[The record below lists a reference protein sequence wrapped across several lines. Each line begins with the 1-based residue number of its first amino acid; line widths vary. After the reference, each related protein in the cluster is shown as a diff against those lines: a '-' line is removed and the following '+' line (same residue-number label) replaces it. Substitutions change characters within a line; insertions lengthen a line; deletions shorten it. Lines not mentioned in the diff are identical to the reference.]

1 MAKLELL
8 TEESIGQ
15 IKQVPLGPTS
25 PRIPATAV
33 DSSSESLPLHLL
45 FSQSLQSHPT
55 PL

>member
-8 TEESIGQ
+8 TEEFIGQ
-15 IKQVPLGPTS
+15 IKQVPLGPAS
-25 PRIPATAV
+25 PQIPAAAA
-33 DSSSESLPLHLL
+33 DSSSESLPLLLL